1 MAFRR
6 KSRKTIELEFI
17 TEKEE
22 KIIFEVAYTKKLGE
36 KLVKLA
42 EEMSDEE
49 NMSEE
54 EQSAYL
60 IKAYDEMLGAGA
72 MDKIQEEVFGGD
84 DLLLSDLVDIG
95 LYITSVVEKK
105 NKEIED
111 EYQLPIQA
119 NPANPVVNNPV
130 NNNANQRLF
139 TIEEVQRLLNENT
152 NKLPN

>member
-42 EEMSDEE
+42 EEMSDKE

-84 DLLLSDLVDIG
+84 ELLLSDLVDIG
-95 LYITSVVEKK
+95 LYITDVVEKK
-105 NKEIED
+105 NKEIAE
-111 EYQLPIQA
+111 EYQAPIQGNNVKKYPYA
-119 NPANPVVNNPV
+119 NTL
-130 NNNANQRLF
+130 NQKMF
-139 TIEEVQRLLNENT
+139 TFEEVQRLLNENT